1 MWSTKKYFLIVNLY
15 NLLIGALLLSILYL
29 LILKF
34 QNGIST
40 LWICG
45 VLGIFTTLLFLNNS
59 RILNY
64 FHSKIRFKNLI
75 SEIEFMLKKQK
86 PYMFNKSVFDEIK
99 EISIDDFVKTE
110 DLKIEYVGKFF
121 GQKLSTLRFSI
132 DSVYIN
138 KLEYSIS
145 KITNWELIFNPR
157 DKKSSIV
164 KLYFGSED
172 KYSEFMLSDFNISE
186 TEFFVLL
193 LFCKIKSDF
202 LKDNQ

>member
-99 EISIDDFVKTE
+99 EISIDDFVKNE

-132 DSVYIN
+132 DSVYVN

-157 DKKSSIV
+157 DKRSSIV

-202 LKDNQ
+202 LKDNR

>member
-1 MWSTKKYFLIVNLY
+1 MWPKKKYFLIVNLY
-15 NLLIGALLLSILYL
+15 NLLIGALLLSIIYL

-99 EISIDDFVKTE
+99 EISIDDFVKNE

-132 DSVYIN
+132 DSVYVN

-145 KITNWELIFNPR
+145 KITNWGLIFNPR
-157 DKKSSIV
+157 DKRSSIV

-202 LKDNQ
+202 LKDK

>member
-15 NLLIGALLLSILYL
+15 NLLIGALLFSIIYL

-45 VLGIFTTLLFLNNS
+45 VLSVFTILLFLNNR

-64 FHSKIRFKNLI
+64 FHSKIRVKYLI

-121 GQKLSTLRFSI
+121 GQKLSILRFSM
-132 DSVYIN
+132 DSIFVN

-145 KITNWELIFNPR
+145 KITNWQLIVNPR

-186 TEFFVLL
+186 SEFFVLL
-193 LFCKIKSDF
+193 LFCKIKNDF

>member
-1 MWSTKKYFLIVNLY
+1 MVNKKVFLIVNLY
-15 NLLIGALLLSILYL
+15 NLLIGALLLSIIYL

-45 VLGIFTTLLFLNNS
+45 VLGVFTTLLFLNN
-59 RILNY
+59 RRVLNY
-64 FHSKIRFKNLI
+64 FHSKIRFKYLI

-86 PYMFNKSVFDEIK
+86 SYMFNKFVFDEIK

-132 DSVYIN
+132 DYVFVN

-145 KITNWELIFNPR
+145 KITNWQLIVNPR

-193 LFCKIKSDF
+193 LFCKIKNDF
-202 LKDNQ
+202 LINK

>member
-1 MWSTKKYFLIVNLY
+1 MVNKKVFLIVNLY
-15 NLLIGALLLSILYL
+15 NLLIGALLLSIIYL

-45 VLGIFTTLLFLNNS
+45 VLGVFTTLLFLNNR

-64 FHSKIRFKNLI
+64 FHSKIRFKYLI

-86 PYMFNKSVFDEIK
+86 SYMFNKFVFDEIK

-132 DSVYIN
+132 DYVFVN

-145 KITNWELIFNPR
+145 KITNWQLIVNPR

-172 KYSEFMLSDFNISE
+172 KYSEFMLSDFNVSE

-193 LFCKIKSDF
+193 LFCKIKNDF
-202 LKDNQ
+202 LINK

>member
-15 NLLIGALLLSILYL
+15 NLLIGALLLSIIYL

-45 VLGIFTTLLFLNNS
+45 VLGVFTTLLFLNNR

-64 FHSKIRFKNLI
+64 FHSKIRFKYLI

-86 PYMFNKSVFDEIK
+86 SYMFNKFVFDEIK

-132 DSVYIN
+132 DYVFVN

-145 KITNWELIFNPR
+145 KITNWQLIVNPR

-193 LFCKIKSDF
+193 LFCKIKNDF
-202 LKDNQ
+202 LINK

>member
-15 NLLIGALLLSILYL
+15 NLLIGALLLSIIYL

-45 VLGIFTTLLFLNNS
+45 VLGVFTTLLFLNNR

-64 FHSKIRFKNLI
+64 FHSKIRFKYLI
-75 SEIEFMLKKQK
+75 SEIEFLLKKQK
-86 PYMFNKSVFDEIK
+86 SYMFNKFVFDEIK

-110 DLKIEYVGKFF
+110 DLKIEYVGKFL

-132 DSVYIN
+132 DSVFVN

-145 KITNWELIFNPR
+145 KITNWQLIVNPR

-193 LFCKIKSDF
+193 LFCKIKNDF
-202 LKDNQ
+202 LINK

>member
-15 NLLIGALLLSILYL
+15 NLLIGALLLSIIYL

-45 VLGIFTTLLFLNNS
+45 VLGVFTTLLFLNNR

-64 FHSKIRFKNLI
+64 FHSKIRFKYLI

-86 PYMFNKSVFDEIK
+86 SYMFNKFVFDEIK

-110 DLKIEYVGKFF
+110 DLKIEYVGKFL

-132 DSVYIN
+132 DSVFVN

-145 KITNWELIFNPR
+145 KITNWQLIVNPR

-193 LFCKIKSDF
+193 LFCKIKNDF
-202 LKDNQ
+202 LINK

>member
-15 NLLIGALLLSILYL
+15 NLLIGALLLSIIYL

-45 VLGIFTTLLFLNNS
+45 VLGVFTTLLFLNN
-59 RILNY
+59 RRVLNY
-64 FHSKIRFKNLI
+64 FHSKIRFKYLI

-86 PYMFNKSVFDEIK
+86 SYMFNKFVFDEIK

-132 DSVYIN
+132 DYVFVN

-145 KITNWELIFNPR
+145 KITNWQLIVNPR

-193 LFCKIKSDF
+193 LFCKIKNDF
-202 LKDNQ
+202 LINK

>member
-15 NLLIGALLLSILYL
+15 NLLIGALLLSIIYL

-45 VLGIFTTLLFLNNS
+45 VLGVFTTLLFLNNR

-64 FHSKIRFKNLI
+64 FHSKIQFKYLI

-86 PYMFNKSVFDEIK
+86 SYMFNKFVFDEIK

-110 DLKIEYVGKFF
+110 DLKIEYVGKFL

-132 DSVYIN
+132 DSVFVN

-145 KITNWELIFNPR
+145 KITNWQLIVNPR

-193 LFCKIKSDF
+193 LFCKIKNDF
-202 LKDNQ
+202 LINK

>member
-1 MWSTKKYFLIVNLY
+1 
-15 NLLIGALLLSILYL
+15 
-29 LILKF
+29 
-34 QNGIST
+34 
-40 LWICG
+40 
-45 VLGIFTTLLFLNNS
+45 
-59 RILNY
+59 
-64 FHSKIRFKNLI
+64 
-75 SEIEFMLKKQK
+75 
-86 PYMFNKSVFDEIK
+86 MFNKSVFDEIK

-132 DSVYIN
+132 DSVYVN

-157 DKKSSIV
+157 DKRSSIV

-202 LKDNQ
+202 LKDK

>member
-132 DSVYIN
+132 DSVYVN

-157 DKKSSIV
+157 DKRSSIV

-202 LKDNQ
+202 LKDK